1 MLENHPIFTESIRL
15 IRESLG
21 ETGLEP
27 LQQQVLERLIHSS
40 GDLKIGERLCFSP
53 NACELGINALRGC
66 ALVLTDTEM
75 AAAAVRPMAKRT
87 LGVSVRCVLEWAP
100 AQAPTGSTRSAAGLR
115 AAWEMCSVVK
125 PAPLL
130 LIGSAPTALNELL
143 NLLGEGL
150 PAPSLVIGMPVGFVG
165 VAESKDR
172 LAKSALAQIRL
183 DGTRG
188 GAGLV
193 AASVNAL
200 LMASVC

>member
-1 MLENHPIFTESIRL
+1 MLQNHPIFTESIRL

-27 LQQQVLERLIHSS
+27 LQQHVLERLIHSS

-53 NACELGINALRGC
+53 NACELGINALRAR

-100 AQAPTGSTRSAAGLR
+100 AQAPTGSTRSAVGLR
-115 AAWEMCSVVK
+115 AAWKTCSVVK
-125 PAPLL
+125 PAPLI

-143 NLLGEGL
+143 NLVEEGL
-150 PAPSLVIGMPVGFVG
+150 PASSLVIGMPVGFVG
-165 VAESKDR
+165 VAESKDQ

-188 GAGLV
+188 GAGLA

>member
-1 MLENHPIFTESIRL
+1 MLQNHPIFTESIRL

-27 LQQQVLERLIHSS
+27 LQQHVLERLIHSS

-53 NACELGINALRGC
+53 NACELGIKALRGR
-66 ALVLTDTEM
+66 ALILTDTEM

-100 AQAPTGSTRSAAGLR
+100 AQAPTGSTRSAVGLR
-115 AAWEMCSVVK
+115 AAWKTCSVVK
-125 PAPLL
+125 PAPLI

-165 VAESKDR
+165 VAESKDQ

>member
-1 MLENHPIFTESIRL
+1 MLQNHPIFTESIRL
-15 IRESLG
+15 IRKSLG

-53 NACELGINALRGC
+53 NACELGINALRDH

-100 AQAPTGSTRSAAGLR
+100 AQAPTGFTRSAVGLR
-115 AAWEMCSVVK
+115 AAWKTCSVVK
-125 PAPLL
+125 PAPLI

-143 NLLGEGL
+143 NLQGEGL

-165 VAESKDR
+165 VAESKDQ